1 MFGIF
6 IILGKIGYV
15 RFSFFRRKQFVS
27 IFVIISIVFGGDL
40 ALYGFIMLGI
50 LGFIRLF
57 LMIRLVSE
65 SIFIILSPNMHYPH

>member
-6 IILGKIGYV
+6 IILGKIGCV

-27 IFVIISIVFGGDL
+27 VFVIISIVFGGDL